1 MDFCGLREKVSAL
14 NNSLSG
20 MNKAG
25 QKQVKKLQE
34 EYLPHLAK
42 YESQLEDRNSFS
54 KTDKDTTF
62 MHKKRAIETRL

>member
-1 MDFCGLREKVSAL
+1 
-14 NNSLSG
+14 